1 MAETIK
7 VTLVKSG
14 IGKNKKIRQTLR
26 GLGLTKLN
34 KTVEL
39 KNTQAIRGMI
49 QKVSFL
55 LRIGWGFMGI
65 WRWKFMSFRPLM
77 VPERQGRGLE
87 GDRAQ
92 DMGRHPVEG
101 IKGRRH
107 VLEEVRALDSRGG
120 RCLCKGVCPS
130 VALRTYSRNV
140 TTLST

>member
-55 LRIGWGFMGI
+55 VRIG
-65 WRWKFMSFRPLM
+65 
-77 VPERQGRGLE
+77 
-87 GDRAQ
+87 
-92 DMGRHPVEG
+92 
-101 IKGRRH
+101 
-107 VLEEVRALDSRGG
+107 
-120 RCLCKGVCPS
+120 
-130 VALRTYSRNV
+130 
-140 TTLST
+140 

>member
-55 LRIGWGFMGI
+55 LRIG
-65 WRWKFMSFRPLM
+65 
-77 VPERQGRGLE
+77 
-87 GDRAQ
+87 
-92 DMGRHPVEG
+92 
-101 IKGRRH
+101 
-107 VLEEVRALDSRGG
+107 
-120 RCLCKGVCPS
+120 
-130 VALRTYSRNV
+130 
-140 TTLST
+140 

>member
-1 MAETIK
+1 MAEKIK

-55 LRIGWGFMGI
+55 VRI
-65 WRWKFMSFRPLM
+65 
-77 VPERQGRGLE
+77 
-87 GDRAQ
+87 D
-92 DMGRHPVEG
+92 
-101 IKGRRH
+101 
-107 VLEEVRALDSRGG
+107 
-120 RCLCKGVCPS
+120 
-130 VALRTYSRNV
+130 
-140 TTLST
+140 